1 MLNNLM
7 ADETAGDPMSTLK
20 WSRKDTRELSQQ
32 MKNKGISISATTVG
46 SMLKDAGYS
55 LRVNRKSIN
64 ETNHPDRD
72 LQFTHIRNERNR
84 FGDCDVPV
92 VSIDSKK
99 KELIGNFKNN
109 GKIWRN
115 KDRNVYTHDFR
126 SNAEALATPYGIYEC
141 LKNQGTVV
149 IGTSRD
155 TAEFAVDSIELW
167 LKTYALESYP
177 SMSKFLILCDSGGS
191 NGCRPR
197 LWKVRLYEQIAQ
209 KYGLEI
215 FVCHYPAGASKWNP
229 VEHKLFSYISM
240 EWQGEPLVSL
250 DLMKNKIEAT
260 KTKSGL
266 KVRVIINDK
275 KYEKGIKVPDKY
287 FSAINIKYNDILPK
301 WNYKIC
307 PN

>member
-1 MLNNLM
+1 M
-7 ADETAGDPMSTLK
+7 ADETAGNPMSTLK

-72 LQFTHIRNERNR
+72 MQFTHIRNERKR
-84 FGDCDVPV
+84 FGDYGVPV

-115 KDRNVYTHDFR
+115 KDCDVYTHDFR

-155 TAEFAVDSIELW
+155 TSEFAVDSIELW

-177 SMSKFLILCDSGGS
+177 SMRKFLILCDSGGS

-215 FVCHYPAGASKWNP
+215 SVCHYPSGASKWNP

-250 DLMKNKIEAT
+250 DFMKNKIEAT

-266 KVRVIINDK
+266 KVRAIINDK
-275 KYEKGIKVPDKY
+275 KYEKGIKISDKDY
-287 FSAINIKYNDILPK
+287 SDINIEYNDVLPK
-301 WNYKIC
+301 WNYRIH